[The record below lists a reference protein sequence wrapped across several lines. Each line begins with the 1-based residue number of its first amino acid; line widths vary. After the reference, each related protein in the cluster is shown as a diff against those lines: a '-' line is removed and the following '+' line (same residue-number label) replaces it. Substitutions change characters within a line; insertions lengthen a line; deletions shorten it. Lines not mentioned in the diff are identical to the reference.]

1 MMPAD
6 SRSSLAPSVQ
16 NLVEETAGVLERIG
30 SLASKTLRLSEP
42 LRDIGSLKY
51 STAVTEQPSLAPKI
65 NRGASKLFK
74 NADEAVADLKSG
86 STILS
91 SGFGLCGVAET
102 LISAMHRRGAENL
115 HSLTAVSNNAGA
127 AGKGGLST
135 LTDAGQVSQLILS
148 YLGNNKALEKKYLA
162 GNIAIELC
170 PQGTLAER
178 IRAGGAG
185 IPAFFTPTGAREFP
199 LFLFSPLAIYLPPS
213 ALLSWIFGFLIYVSV
228 NIIDTLLQEGE
239 IPVCL
244 DEFGKVL
251 EHGKPRETRVFNGK
265 TYLMETALTGD
276 VAIIRAWKA
285 DETGNCVFRYTT
297 KSFGPI
303 MAKAASV
310 TIVEA
315 ENIVPV
321 GSIDPND
328 VDLPGI
334 FVDRIVPATDEKHIE
349 IKKLR
354 SEDDEGTLETSKDSA
369 MAQRILIA
377 KRAAKELKHGYYV
390 NLGVGIPTLAPSFLP
405 EGDTVWIQS
414 ENGILGM
421 GPYPTEDEVDPDII
435 NAGKE
440 TVTLVP
446 GAATF
451 DSTESFGMIRGGHV
465 DVSILGAMQVSATGD
480 LANYMIPGKVFKG
493 MGGAMDL
500 ISNPEKTKIV
510 VATSHT
516 AKDGS
521 PKIVAKC
528 TLPLTG
534 ANCVSTI
541 ITDLC
546 VFQVDRTK
554 GALLL
559 TELAPGVEVEEV
571 RSKTGAKFTV
581 AEQLELMEQ

>member
-1 MMPAD
+1 MAALRVTTAQL
-6 SRSSLAPSVQ
+6 SRKALTSCRPRLYLGIRTSIRPTLATRPKIQ
-16 NLVEETAGVLERIG
+16 A
-30 SLASKTLRLSEP
+30 
-42 LRDIGSLKY
+42 Y
-51 STAVTEQPSLAPKI
+51 STAPTRDLAPKI
-65 NRGASKLFK
+65 ERGGSKLYK
-74 NADEAVADLKSG
+74 DADEAVKDVKSG

-102 LISAMHRRGAENL
+102 LINAMGRRGKEQL
-115 HSLTAVSNNAGA
+115 HSLTAVSNNAGS

-135 LTDAGQVSQLILS
+135 LSHNGQLDRLILS
-148 YLGNNKALEKKYLA
+148 YLGNNKALEKKYLS

-178 IRAGGAG
+178 LRAGGAG
-185 IPAFFTPTGAREFP
+185 IPAFFTPTGVHTF
-199 LFLFSPLAIYLPPS
+199 I
-213 ALLSWIFGFLIYVSV
+213 
-228 NIIDTLLQEGE
+228 QEGK
-239 IPVCL
+239 IPVRM
-244 DEFGKVL
+244 DESGKVL
-251 EHGKPRETRVFNGK
+251 ESGKPRETREFNGK

-276 VAIIRAWKA
+276 VAILRAWKA
-285 DETGNCVFRYTT
+285 DEAGNCVFRYTT
-297 KSFGPI
+297 KAFGPI
-303 MAKAASV
+303 MAKAATL

-354 SEDDEGTLETSKDSA
+354 ESEGAGESMKGE
-369 MAQRILIA
+369 AQIQRERIA
-377 KRAAKELKHGYYV
+377 RRAAKELKQGYYV

-405 EGDTVWIQS
+405 KDVKVWVQS

-421 GPYPTEDEVDPDII
+421 GPYPTEEEVDPDII

-465 DVSILGAMQVSATGD
+465 DVSILGALQVSANGD

-500 ISNPEKTKIV
+500 ISNPDKTKIV
-510 VATSHT
+510 VATSHV

-521 PKIVAKC
+521 PKIVQRC
-528 TLPLTG
+528 SLPLTG
-534 ANCVSTI
+534 ANVVSTI

-546 VFQVDRTK
+546 VFQVNRATGK
-554 GALLL
+554 LTL

-571 RSKTGAKFTV
+571 RSKTDAKFTI
-581 AEQLELMEQ
+581 ADNLEIME

>member
-1 MMPAD
+1 MWRTHTVTRP
-6 SRSSLAPSVQ
+6 
-16 NLVEETAGVLERIG
+16 
-30 SLASKTLRLSEP
+30 RLHLGTCYKACARP
-42 LRDIGSLKY
+42 GLLTTTIRYVRY
-51 STAVTEQPSLAPKI
+51 STATPPQQTLAPKI
-65 NRGASKLFK
+65 ERGVSKLFRD
-74 NADEAVADLKSG
+74 ADEAVSDLKSG

-91 SGFGLCGVAET
+91 SGFGLCGVADT
-102 LISAMHRRGAENL
+102 LLSAINRRGVENL

-127 AGKGGLST
+127 PGRGGLST
-135 LTDAGQVSQLILS
+135 LTQAGQVDRLILS
-148 YLGNNKALEKKYLA
+148 YLGNNKALEKKYLT
-162 GNIAIELC
+162 GKIAIELC

-178 IRAGGAG
+178 LRAGGAG
-185 IPAFFTPTGAREFP
+185 IPAFFTPTGAH
-199 LFLFSPLAIYLPPS
+199 
-213 ALLSWIFGFLIYVSV
+213 
-228 NIIDTLLQEGE
+228 TLLQAGE
-239 IPVCL
+239 IPVRL
-244 DEFGKVL
+244 DESGKVL
-251 EHGKPRETRVFNGK
+251 ERGTPRETRIFNGK

-276 VAIIRAWKA
+276 VAILRAWKA
-285 DETGNCVFRYTT
+285 DEAGNCVFRYTT
-297 KSFGPI
+297 KAFGPV
-303 MAKAASV
+303 MAKAATL

-334 FVDRIVPATDEKHIE
+334 FVDRVVPATAEKHIE
-349 IKKLR
+349 IRKLR
-354 SEDDEGTLETSKDSA
+354 TPENEDATKTLSDPA
-369 MAQRILIA
+369 MAQRNRIA
-377 KRAAKELKHGYYV
+377 RRAAKELKQGYYV

-405 EGDTVWIQS
+405 EGTKVWVQS

-440 TVTLVP
+440 TVTLMP

-465 DVSILGAMQVSATGD
+465 DVSILGVSEADYACERIEYRANDKQALQVSAKGD

-500 ISNPEKTKIV
+500 ISNPDQTKIV

-521 PKIVAKC
+521 PKVVAEC
-528 TLPLTG
+528 SLPLTG

-541 ITDLC
+541 ITEL
-546 VFQVDRTK
+546 VNRSK
-554 GALLL
+554 GELLL

-571 RSKTGAKFTV
+571 RSKTGASFAV
-581 AEQLELMEQ
+581 ADQLKIME

>member
-1 MMPAD
+1 MVTVRVSALSLSRRGVIVCRPRLHLGVRCAKSAPPLIRPD
-6 SRSSLAPSVQ
+6 SIFGAR
-16 NLVEETAGVLERIG
+16 
-30 SLASKTLRLSEP
+30 
-42 LRDIGSLKY
+42 Y
-51 STAVTEQPSLAPKI
+51 STGPGEKPSLAPKI
-65 NRGASKLFK
+65 ERGGSKLFK

-86 STILS
+86 STLLS

-102 LISAMHRRGAENL
+102 LISAIHRRGVNR
-115 HSLTAVSNNAGA
+115 
-127 AGKGGLST
+127 
-135 LTDAGQVSQLILS
+135 LILS
-148 YLGNNKALEKKYLA
+148 YLGNNKALEKKYLT

-178 IRAGGAG
+178 LRAGGAG
-185 IPAFFTPTGAREFP
+185 IPAFFTPTGAH
-199 LFLFSPLAIYLPPS
+199 
-213 ALLSWIFGFLIYVSV
+213 
-228 NIIDTLLQEGE
+228 TLLQDGR
-239 IPVCL
+239 IPVRL
-244 DEFGKVL
+244 EASGKVL
-251 EHGKPRETRVFNGK
+251 EHGTPREIRTFNGK

-276 VAIIRAWKA
+276 VAILRAWKV
-285 DETGNCVFRYTT
+285 DEAGNCVFRYTT
-297 KSFGPI
+297 KAFGPI
-303 MAKAASV
+303 MAKAATLS
-310 TIVEA
+310 IVEA
-315 ENIVPV
+315 ENIVPI

-334 FVDRIVPATDEKHIE
+334 FVDRVVPATDEKHIE
-349 IKKLR
+349 LKKLR
-354 SEDDEGTLETSKDSA
+354 SADDEHEAKTDKDA
-369 MAQRILIA
+369 GMTQRNLIA
-377 KRAAKELKHGYYV
+377 RRAAKELKKGYYV

-405 EGDTVWIQS
+405 EGVNVWVQS

-421 GPYPTEDEVDPDII
+421 GPYPTEYEVDPDVI

-440 TVTLVP
+440 TVTLIP

-465 DVSILGAMQVSATGD
+465 DVSILGALQVSANGD

-500 ISNPEKTKIV
+500 VSNPDKTKIV

-521 PKIVAKC
+521 PKIVPQC
-528 TLPLTG
+528 SLPLTG

-546 VFQVDRTK
+546 VFQVDRSK
-554 GALLL
+554 GELLL

-571 RSKTGAKFTV
+571 QSKTGAKFTV
-581 AEQLELMEQ
+581 AENLGLME

>member
-1 MMPAD
+1 MAALRISTAIM
-6 SRSSLAPSVQ
+6 SRNALATCRSPFLRARYSV
-16 NLVEETAGVLERIG
+16 
-30 SLASKTLRLSEP
+30 RLSQPFSTTTSSKYAGTAP
-42 LRDIGSLKY
+42 LL
-51 STAVTEQPSLAPKI
+51 SLAPKI
-65 NRGASKLFK
+65 ERGGSKVFK
-74 NADEAVADLKSG
+74 DADAAVTDIKSG

-102 LISAMHRRGAENL
+102 LINAMHRRGVDQL

-135 LTDAGQVSQLILS
+135 LSQNGQIDRLILS
-148 YLGNNKALEKKYLA
+148 YLGNNKALEKKYLT

-178 IRAGGAG
+178 LRAGGAG
-185 IPAFFTPTGAREFP
+185 IPAFFTPTGAHTF
-199 LFLFSPLAIYLPPS
+199 I
-213 ALLSWIFGFLIYVSV
+213 
-228 NIIDTLLQEGE
+228 QEGK
-239 IPVCL
+239 IPVRM
-244 DEFGKVL
+244 DESGKVL
-251 EHGKPRETRVFNGK
+251 ESGKPRETREFNGK
-265 TYLMETALTGD
+265 TYLMEEALTGD
-276 VAIIRAWKA
+276 VAILRAWKA
-285 DETGNCVFRYTT
+285 DEAGNCVFRYTT
-297 KSFGPI
+297 KAFGPI
-303 MAKAASV
+303 MAKAATL

-334 FVDRIVPATDEKHIE
+334 FVDRIVPATDDKHIE
-349 IKKLR
+349 NKKLR
-354 SEDDEGTLETSKDSA
+354 SNETAGSTDA
-369 MAQRILIA
+369 GQTQRELIGR
-377 KRAAKELKHGYYV
+377 RAAKELKPGYYV

-405 EGDTVWIQS
+405 KDVKVWIQS

-421 GPYPTEDEVDPDII
+421 GDYPTEKELDADII

-465 DVSILGAMQVSATGD
+465 DVSILGALQVSANGD

-510 VATSHT
+510 VATSHV

-521 PKIVAKC
+521 PKIVQKC
-528 TLPLTG
+528 SLPLTG
-534 ANCVSTI
+534 ANVVSTI
-541 ITDLC
+541 ITDL
-546 VFQVDRTK
+546 VSRDRLLVERQLTQIAVCIPGRPEDRRAHAD
-554 GALLL
+554 GAC
-559 TELAPGVEVEEV
+559 AG
-571 RSKTGAKFTV
+571 R
-581 AEQLELMEQ
+581 